1 MRLNDAVWGV
11 LLLFFSAVIVV
22 HVQGFPK
29 IPGQQVGPALFPG
42 FLAVA
47 LGVCGVLLVLKGL
60 AAKREW
66 GAQEKW
72 VAFAEWMRSGHHL
85 LAFLLT
91 VGVNIFYIVAVNPLG
106 FIVTGVI
113 YLAVLFRVFG
123 VRGRW
128 IVPLAVVVTLVIHY
142 AFYKLL
148 KVPLPWGLLQ
158 SVAW

>member
-1 MRLNDAVWGV
+1 MKFNDAVWGT
-11 LLLFFSAVIVV
+11 LLLAFSAIILV

-47 LGVCGVLLVLKGL
+47 LAACGVLLVLKGL
-60 AAKREW
+60 AARRAW

-72 VAFAEWMRSGHHL
+72 VSFAEWMRSRRHV
-85 LAFLLT
+85 LAFVLT
-91 VGVNIFYIVAVNPLG
+91 VGVNIFYIFAVNTLG
-106 FIVTGVI
+106 FILTGII
-113 YLAVLFRVFG
+113 YLAVLFGMFRV
-123 VRGRW
+123 RPRW
-128 IVPLAVVVTLVIHY
+128 IVPLAIVVTLFIHY

-158 SVAW
+158 GVAW